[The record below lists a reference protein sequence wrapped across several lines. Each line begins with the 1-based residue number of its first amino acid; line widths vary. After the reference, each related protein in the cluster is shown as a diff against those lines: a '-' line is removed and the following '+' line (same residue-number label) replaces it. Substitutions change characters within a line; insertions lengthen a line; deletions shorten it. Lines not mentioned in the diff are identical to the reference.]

1 MSKVLVTTD
10 YSTNSKAAIRFAIQF
25 AAQLKCELVFYHIY
39 EGLSDDSWNIVE
51 GAQVGGGS
59 PDDRVNKL
67 NKYITTIYKS
77 HDKRPGKYTCV
88 VESGLDIVG
97 MIQEYAKRH
106 ACDYICIST
115 RGGGVMNKLLG
126 TTTSSVILDSP
137 TPVIVVPK
145 TYRIKPIK
153 DVWYASD
160 LSTLKSELTA
170 VQQFA
175 KPFKADV
182 HVYHYDYMIELNEV
196 LTKLNKIASKHITK
210 GTFFHFRKMQIDK
223 TISQHLQR
231 DMIKYKPSL
240 VVLFTRQNRNWFDRL
255 FNRTNSKEVTFDTK
269 APLLILR
276 KKST

>member
-1 MSKVLVTTD
+1 MQKVLVTTD
-10 YSTNSKAAIRFAIQF
+10 YSTNSKAGIRFAIQF
-25 AAQLKCELVFYHIY
+25 AAQLKCELVFYHVY
-39 EGLSDDSWNIVE
+39 EGLDDTNWDIIQGTKIGDGVL
-51 GAQVGGGS
+51 
-59 PDDRVNKL
+59 DDRVKKL
-67 NKYITTIYKS
+67 NKYITAIYKS
-77 HDKRPGKYTCV
+77 HDKRPGKFTCV
-88 VESGLDIVG
+88 VESGLDVVG
-97 MIQEYAKRH
+97 MIQDYAKKNK
-106 ACDYICIST
+106 CDYICIST
-115 RGGGVMNKLLG
+115 RGGGVINKLLG
-126 TTTSSVILDSP
+126 TTTSAVILDSP

-153 DVWYASD
+153 DIWYASD

-231 DMIKYKPSL
+231 DMLRYKPSL
-240 VVLFTRQNRNWFDRL
+240 IVLFTRQNRNWFDRM
-255 FNRTNSKEVTFDTK
+255 FSRNNSAEVTFDTK